1 MKSSSADLTSLSR
14 WQRLMTEHAMVSAEY
29 RKLSEGAATG
39 DEAMLEERANTAL
52 REIAYLEELALSL
65 PVEDVATFR
74 FKLLLWA
81 NGRVDGFE
89 KEWSI
94 FAADFE
100 RLFPG
105 SAGKKPGV

>member
-1 MKSSSADLTSLSR
+1 
-14 WQRLMTEHAMVSAEY
+14 MTEHAMVLAKY
-29 RKLSEGAATG
+29 RTLSEDAATG
-39 DEAMLEERANTAL
+39 DEATLEEQADTAL
-52 REIAYLEELALSL
+52 REIAHLEELALSL
-65 PVEDVATFR
+65 PAEDIATYR
-74 FKLLLWA
+74 FKLSLWA